1 MNNPEQHDVNQR
13 GCERDSPPLPI
24 SPPPHLFT
32 VTVIIPALNEE
43 HALPLV
49 LRDLPAVGRV
59 IVVDN
64 GSTDA
69 TAEVPLAPEPSSCL
83 SRDVDT
89 APLACA
95 G

>member
-1 MNNPEQHDVNQR
+1 MSLSE
-13 GCERDSPPLPI
+13 
-24 SPPPHLFT
+24 

-43 HALPLV
+43 RALPLV
-49 LRDLPAVGRV
+49 LRDLPPVGRV

-69 TAEVPLAPEPSSCL
+69 TAEVAARAEPSSCV

-89 APLACA
+89 APLACVD
-95 G
+95 